1 MKINLEAEDHSKFKD
16 EVLEQLHRTN
26 PTSTPDLAEKVE
38 NVGGW
43 KDNYIRNL
51 LLPKM
56 LHFLRKEGEVILDHE
71 KRKGG
76 NPTQF
81 WVKTVK

>member
-1 MKINLEAEDHSKFKD
+1 MHINLEAEDHSNFKD
-16 EVLEQLHRTN
+16 EVLNSLDNQN
-26 PTSTPDLAEKVE
+26 PKSTPQLAEEVE

-56 LHFLRKEGEVILDHE
+56 LHFLRKEDEVLLDHE